1 MTSKVL
7 LYTTIHGTIG
17 DLRTMHNIFYPK
29 VYFPLGDTHIY
40 FSWTIYKYTVNIQM
54 ISQYYNFFNIYG
66 LSIYIMVYIYC
77 NLTSISKFKMWFCAE
92 QKYPCVLHAINRF
105 WCILPFMEYYKV
117 IMILIT
123 VFNSWCQVIRI
134 SIAIINMECGIS

>member
-7 LYTTIHGTIG
+7 PYTTNHGTIG

-40 FSWTIYKYTVNIQM
+40 FSWTIYKYTVMYKCNHNTT
-54 ISQYYNFFNIYG
+54 IS
-66 LSIYIMVYIYC
+66 STSTIYC
-77 NLTSISKFKMWFCAE
+77 NLTLISKFKMWFCAE
-92 QKYPCVLHAINRF
+92 QQYPCAEHAINRF